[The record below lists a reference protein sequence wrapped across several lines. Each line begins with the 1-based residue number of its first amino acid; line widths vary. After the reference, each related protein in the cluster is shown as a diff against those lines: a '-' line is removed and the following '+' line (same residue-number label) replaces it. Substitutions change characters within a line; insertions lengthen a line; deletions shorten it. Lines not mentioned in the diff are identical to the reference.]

1 MSKYT
6 TGEIAKLCGVSVRT
20 VQYYDSRN
28 ILVPSELSEGGRR
41 LYSEQDLK
49 RMKIICFL
57 RDAGISINNIGELL
71 SEDDPGS
78 VISVLLEQQEQA
90 LREEVSERQEKLA
103 ILDGIKKE
111 LRGID
116 NFSVESI
123 GDIAY
128 AMENKKNMQKLHAIL
143 LITGIPLGIMQWT
156 SIILWITIGIWWPFA
171 AYLFVAIPYAVWV
184 SNFYFKRVVYICPQ
198 CHEVFK
204 PNLTKYYGK
213 SRGVLE
219 LNLSVEQGE
228 VFGFI
233 GPNGA
238 GKSTTIR
245 TLLGLV
251 SPTKGSAQIFGMDTV
266 QD

>member
-57 RDAGISINNIGELL
+57 RDAGISINSIGELL

-123 GDIAY
+123 GDVWQY
-128 AMENKKNMQKLHAIL
+128 RQGSQQGQENKIL
-143 LITGIPLGIMQWT
+143 LLLQKYG
-156 SIILWITIGIWWPFA
+156 
-171 AYLFVAIPYAVWV
+171 YAD
-184 SNFYFKRVVYICPQ
+184 
-198 CHEVFK
+198 
-204 PNLTKYYGK
+204 
-213 SRGVLE
+213 
-219 LNLSVEQGE
+219 
-228 VFGFI
+228 
-233 GPNGA
+233 
-238 GKSTTIR
+238 R
-245 TLLGLV
+245 T
-251 SPTKGSAQIFGMDTV
+251 
-266 QD
+266 